1 MDPLEEED
9 LSEEFPA
16 VAAAMLARLQQL
28 HADMGPEGN
37 ATMPRGDQAGLPELH
52 GGYWGAGWC

>member
-1 MDPLEEED
+1 MDPGEEHD
-9 LSEEFPA
+9 LAGELPE

-28 HADMGPEGN
+28 HREMGAAGN
-37 ATMPRGDQAGLPELH
+37 ASMPAPDLAGLPELH